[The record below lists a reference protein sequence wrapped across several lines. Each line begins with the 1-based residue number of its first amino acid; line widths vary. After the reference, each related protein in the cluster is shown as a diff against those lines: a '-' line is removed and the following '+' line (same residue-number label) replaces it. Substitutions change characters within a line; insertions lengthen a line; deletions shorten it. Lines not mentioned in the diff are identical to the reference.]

1 MKEERVSDRQ
11 REDDEEKIDV
21 QELLFKYIIHWPWFV
36 GAVIV
41 CLMGAWA
48 YLHMA
53 TPVYNISA
61 TVLIKD
67 DKKGGNTGT
76 MSGLEELGLS
86 GLINSSQNI
95 DNEIEVLRSKTL
107 VKEVISQ
114 LNLYVAYRDEDE
126 FPAKNMYKTSPIQV
140 SLTPQEAEKL
150 SDPMA
155 IEMTLHSQGS
165 LDVNVM
171 VGEKEYQKHFEK
183 LPAVFPRYEGTLA
196 FFQNTSDSL
205 SSIREADR
213 KSTRL
218 NSSHSQQSRM
228 PSSA

>member
-1 MKEERVSDRQ
+1 
-11 REDDEEKIDV
+11 
-21 QELLFKYIIHWPWFV
+21 
-36 GAVIV
+36 
-41 CLMGAWA
+41 
-48 YLHMA
+48 MA

-126 FPAKNMYKTSPIQV
+126 FPAKNMYKTSPIRSV
-140 SLTPQEAEKL
+140 
-150 SDPMA
+150 
-155 IEMTLHSQGS
+155 
-165 LDVNVM
+165 
-171 VGEKEYQKHFEK
+171 
-183 LPAVFPRYEGTLA
+183 
-196 FFQNTSDSL
+196 
-205 SSIREADR
+205 
-213 KSTRL
+213 
-218 NSSHSQQSRM
+218 
-228 PSSA
+228 

>member
-183 LPAVFPRYEGTLA
+183 LPAVFPMDEGTLA
-196 FFQNTSDSL
+196 FFQNTFC
-205 SSIREADR
+205 
-213 KSTRL
+213 
-218 NSSHSQQSRM
+218 
-228 PSSA
+228 

>member
-183 LPAVFPRYEGTLA
+183 LPAVFPMDEGTLA

-205 SSIREADR
+205 SSIRCISCSYR
-213 KSTRL
+213 TSY
-218 NSSHSQQSRM
+218 HSYY
-228 PSSA
+228 

>member
-114 LNLYVAYRDEDE
+114 LNLNPNHRPHDPRTTFVTMGKKSGMDEYALKE
-126 FPAKNMYKTSPIQV
+126 
-140 SLTPQEAEKL
+140 
-150 SDPMA
+150 
-155 IEMTLHSQGS
+155 
-165 LDVNVM
+165 M
-171 VGEKEYQKHFEK
+171 VGHTIQDITESTYTVRDLEWLREDIEKIK
-183 LPAVFPRYEGTLA
+183 
-196 FFQNTSDSL
+196 
-205 SSIREADR
+205 
-213 KSTRL
+213 
-218 NSSHSQQSRM
+218 
-228 PSSA
+228 

>member
-183 LPAVFPRYEGTLA
+183 LPAVFPMDEGTLA

-205 SSIREADR
+205 SSIREAEDAL
-213 KSTRL
+213 SL
-218 NSSHSQQSRM
+218 IHI
-228 PSSA
+228 